1 MKLVFCSSYHCST
14 LYFSRLLISFQAHNS
29 LFKFGRQR
37 STMNIMSTLGEEKN
51 KIREHFPTLMA
62 RTVLV
67 YKQQVSP
74 TLPTDVIYCNSL
86 LCNQGLNYGNF
97 HRHQQLLRPSMLMDA
112 CLLSD
117 NFEEEEEGELCEAGL
132 QYKVKLRDKRPGC
145 SSRPAS
151 DESALRNSMLGSP
164 STQSLVLRYTSQQ
177 IQFRPRRSTP
187 CHTLQHCI
195 IHSTFFPP
203 EPN

>member
-1 MKLVFCSSYHCST
+1 
-14 LYFSRLLISFQAHNS
+14 
-29 LFKFGRQR
+29 
-37 STMNIMSTLGEEKN
+37 MNIMSTLGEEKN

-177 IQFRPRRSTP
+177 IQTTQV
-187 CHTLQHCI
+187 HTVSHTTALY
-195 IHSTFFPP
+195 HSPYLLPSGAQLIATLHFIALFQL
-203 EPN
+203 